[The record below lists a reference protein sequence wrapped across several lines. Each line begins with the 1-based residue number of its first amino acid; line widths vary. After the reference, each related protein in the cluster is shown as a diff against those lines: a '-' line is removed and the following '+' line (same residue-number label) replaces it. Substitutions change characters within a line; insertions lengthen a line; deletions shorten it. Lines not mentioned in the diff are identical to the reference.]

1 MLISR
6 FSRKRYDRKIDLNTI
21 KFAPAA
27 ILSRMAV
34 HKNEIN
40 YFQAIIF
47 ILLLLFSM
55 IIPSGWSQEWL
66 RQLIVKKGH
75 MRSCFINADGGV
87 CEKLPERTL
96 VSDTDEKGLYQY
108 YT

>member
-1 MLISR
+1 MDYFRDNGTELFGIGTGQYYNLLTAAVGLLLISR
-6 FSRKRYDRKIDLNTI
+6 FSRKRYSRKIDLNTI

-66 RQLIVKKGH
+66 RQIIVNKG
-75 MRSCFINADGGV
+75 I
-87 CEKLPERTL
+87 
-96 VSDTDEKGLYQY
+96 
-108 YT
+108 